1 MAAAAHVDA
10 DAPAHVKATSRRL
23 YGYLLARVDKWL
35 ASGWATPEQRRALAS
50 WVVAD
55 LNEDGDQ

>member
-1 MAAAAHVDA
+1 MPAAANVTA

-35 ASGWATPEQRRALAS
+35 ESGWATPEQRRALAA
-50 WVVAD
+50 WVVVG
-55 LNEDGDQ
+55 LEDGE